1 MNLKN
6 HENSAEALVAKHHA
20 RKGSNQEKYAE
31 YCAELKSLAQNY
43 KCRDLMEINNFQKA
57 ILDNAPISIIATD
70 VNGTCRS
77 INPVGE
83 RMTGYSADEV
93 IGKMT
98 MIQFHDRDELFRHYF
113 AKTGNP
119 EPDNEQVFHAVLE
132 DMLDKTTE
140 WNYVRKN
147 GPKFTV
153 KISLGS
159 LMGADGK
166 VSGFLGLVSDVSKEK
181 EYLESLRE
189 SEAVN
194 RAIIDA
200 VPDLMFRIRRD
211 GTYLDFHSQ
220 NQSAL
225 YVPKELFIGKKIV
238 EVLPADL
245 ALPSMQAIEK
255 AFVTGQVE
263 QYEYMLPAQDKNR
276 YFENRI
282 IAISDEEVLSI
293 IRDIT
298 HRKESETALKMQ
310 SAAFESF
317 ALSIIITDTEG
328 RIQWANSA
336 FEKLTGYS
344 VEEALRKTPGELVK
358 SGKQDKDF
366 YKAFWD
372 TIKGGKVWSGEL
384 QNRRKG
390 GSIYPEEMTVTPVLD
405 HQDRV
410 TGFIAIKID
419 ITERK
424 KMERSLLET
433 IEREKELG
441 ELKSKFIS
449 ITSHEFRTPLAII
462 RASSDSLVS
471 YWEKM
476 TTEQRE
482 KRLAK
487 IDDQVMLMAGYID
500 EMLLL
505 SKFQKR
511 DKTSE
516 PEAFELVGL
525 FREIVDELCA
535 LPGNRQRIEFTPMAE
550 RVDVHLYRLEVRAVF
565 LNLLTNA
572 LKYSALAE
580 KVMVSLS
587 VSEKELEFVVKD
599 RGIGI
604 PEGEISRL
612 YEPFFR
618 ATNTSNIPGTGMGLS
633 IVKESVE
640 RQNGKIAIESRLN
653 HGTTVIV
660 VLPRAIN
667 N

>member
-1 MNLKN
+1 
-6 HENSAEALVAKHHA
+6 
-20 RKGSNQEKYAE
+20 
-31 YCAELKSLAQNY
+31 
-43 KCRDLMEINNFQKA
+43 
-57 ILDNAPISIIATD
+57 
-70 VNGTCRS
+70 
-77 INPVGE
+77 
-83 RMTGYSADEV
+83 
-93 IGKMT
+93 
-98 MIQFHDRDELFRHYF
+98 
-113 AKTGNP
+113 
-119 EPDNEQVFHAVLE
+119 
-132 DMLDKTTE
+132 MLGKTTE
-140 WNYVRKN
+140 WTFVRKS
-147 GPKFTV
+147 GRKVAV
-153 KISLGS
+153 KISLTS
-159 LMGADGK
+159 LMGADGTIR
-166 VSGFLGLVSDVSKEK
+166 GTLGLLSDVSREK

-189 SEAVN
+189 SEAIN
-194 RAIIDA
+194 RAIINA
-200 VPDLMFRIRRD
+200 VPDLMFRIHRD
-211 GTYLDFHSQ
+211 GTYLDSHSQ
-220 NQSAL
+220 SSSAL
-225 YVPKELFIGKKIV
+225 YVPKELFIGKKIMDI
-238 EVLPADL
+238 LPADQ
-245 ALPSMQAIEK
+245 ARHAMQAIER
-255 AFVTGQVE
+255 AFATGQVE
-263 QYEYMLPAQDKNR
+263 QYEYMLPGQDKER

-282 IAISDEEVLSI
+282 VAISDEQVLSI

-298 HRKESETALKMQ
+298 HRKESEIALKMQ

-317 ALSIIITDTEG
+317 ALPIIITDSDG
-328 RIQWANSA
+328 RIQWVNPAYT
-336 FEKLTGYS
+336 ELTGYS
-344 VEEALRKTPGELVK
+344 VAEAMEKTPGELSK
-358 SGKQDKDF
+358 SGRQDDDF
-366 YKAFWD
+366 YTTFWNL
-372 TIKGGKVWSGEL
+372 IKGGKVWSGEL
-384 QNRRKG
+384 QNRRKD

-410 TGFIAIKID
+410 SGFIAIKID

-424 KMERSLLET
+424 KMEQSLLDT

-449 ITSHEFRTPLAII
+449 IISHEFRTPLATI
-462 RASSDSLVS
+462 RASSDSLVN
-471 YWEKM
+471 YWEQM
-476 TTEQRE
+476 TVEQRGI
-482 KRLAK
+482 RLTK
-487 IDDQVMLMAGYID
+487 INDQVMLMAGYID

-525 FREIVDELCA
+525 FREIVDELRA
-535 LPGNRQRIEFTPMAE
+535 LPGNRQRIEFTPMAD
-550 RVDVHLYRLEVRAVF
+550 RVEVRLYRLEVRAVF

-587 VSEKELEFVVKD
+587 VSEKELELVVKD

-618 ATNTSNIPGTGMGLS
+618 ATNTSNIPGTGLGLS